1 VPAEPI
7 RSRGPMKLAAA
18 LAVVLGLVLLPS
30 STAVV
35 QGQTAVVPSTFFG
48 VAPQNTITGDELSRM
63 AQGRVGT
70 LRMLLDWS
78 VIDPTSADDNNW
90 AGFDPV
96 VASAARSGITVLPF
110 IFNTPTWVV
119 NDLDHRG
126 CTPPGC
132 GLYAPAG
139 QAALDQWQRFLREA
153 AQRYGPNGAFW
164 AEHPELPVTPITTW
178 QLWNEQNSFSFYK
191 PKIDAGA
198 YATLLRTGSEAI
210 RSVDPNAKILLGG
223 MFGTPGG
230 VKKPKYFAW
239 KFLRKLYK
247 VPGIEGQFDGIGV
260 HPYAARMVRV
270 IEQTK
275 LMHKETVRAGD
286 PTEMWV
292 TEVGWSSGNGANPLD
307 RGKKGQATRLR
318 EVMTYFIGKQAKFN
332 VQNVTWFAW
341 RDLGGEPI
349 CEWCGK
355 AGLFKANALTPK
367 PSWDALMDYTGGS

>member
-1 VPAEPI
+1 MSWATI
-7 RSRGPMKLAAA
+7 D
-18 LAVVLGLVLLPS
+18 
-30 STAVV
+30 
-35 QGQTAVVPSTFFG
+35 QTA
-48 VAPQNTITGDELSRM
+48 
-63 AQGRVGT
+63 
-70 LRMLLDWS
+70 
-78 VIDPTSADDNNW
+78 ADDNNW
-90 AGFDPV
+90 GEYDAL
-96 VASAARSGITVLPF
+96 VAAAARNGITVLPF
-110 IFNTPTWVV
+110 VFSTPPWVA
-119 NDLDHRG
+119 NGLDHYG
-126 CTPPGC
+126 CEVPAC

-139 QAALDQWQRFLREA
+139 PAALAQWQRFLREA
-153 AQRYGPNGAFW
+153 VQRYGPNGAFW
-164 AEHPELPVTPITTW
+164 AEHPQLPVTPVTTW
-178 QLWNEQNSFSFYK
+178 QLWNEQNSFSFYE
-191 PKIDAGA
+191 PKINARA

-239 KFLRKLYK
+239 TFLRKLYK
-247 VPGIEGQFDGIGV
+247 VPGIEAHFDGIGV

-292 TEVGWSSGNGANPLD
+292 TEVGWSSGNGSNPLD
-307 RGKKGQATRLR
+307 RGKQGQARRLR
-318 EVMTYFIGKQAKFN
+318 EVMTYFIGNRAKFN

-355 AGLFKANALTPK
+355 AGLFKAGSLTPK
-367 PSWDALMDYTGGS
+367 PSWKSLMAYTGGS